1 MSDKSNSVIIL
12 RSYWESIKDLPDDKQ
27 LLFLKS
33 IIEYGMDSIEPEF
46 TGIEKSF
53 WIQIKAT
60 IDNSMKRYNTSIE
73 NGKKGGAPKGNNN
86 AKKQPETTQEQPK
99 STQEQP
105 KTTEQQP
112 ETKVDNLYKD
122 KDRYKDVDKDK
133 EVDKYKDDDKD
144 VISTNILGD
153 FDRKKF
159 HHNNI
164 REIEHIR
171 NMDNISL
178 DEAID
183 LHYDALQAIK
193 SVFG

>member
-12 RSYWESIKDLPDDKQ
+12 RSYWESIKGLPDDKQ

-99 STQEQP
+99 LTQQQP
-105 KTTEQQP
+105 KLTKQQP
-112 ETKVDNLYKD
+112 KSRVDNLYKD
-122 KDRYKDVDKDK
+122 KDKDKDKYKDVDKDK
-133 EVDKYKDDDKD
+133 NMYKE

-159 HHNNI
+159 HHHHFQ
-164 REIEHIR
+164 EIEHIR
-171 NMDNISL
+171 NVSDVSL

-183 LHYDALQAIK
+183 IHYDFVQATK

>member
-12 RSYWESIKDLPDDKQ
+12 RSYWESIKGLPDDKQ

-86 AKKQPETTQEQPK
+86 AKKQPETTQQQPK

-112 ETKVDNLYKD
+112 KSRVDNLYKD
-122 KDRYKDVDKDK
+122 KDKDKYKDVDKDK
-133 EVDKYKDDDKD
+133 NMYKE

-159 HHNNI
+159 HHHHFQ
-164 REIEHIR
+164 EIEHIR
-171 NMDNISL
+171 NVSDVSL

-183 LHYDALQAIK
+183 IHNDFIQATNSI
-193 SVFG
+193 FG

>member
-33 IIEYGMDSIEPEF
+33 IIEYGMNNIEPEF

-86 AKKQPETTQEQPK
+86 AKKQPKNNPITTEILPNNNPITTEIQPTDK
-99 STQEQP
+99 P
-105 KTTEQQP
+105 KTT
-112 ETKVDNLYKD
+112 YKE
-122 KDRYKDVDKDK
+122 KDK
-133 EVDKYKDDDKD
+133 EKDNDKE
-144 VISTNILGD
+144 INNIHSTNILGD
-153 FDRKKF
+153 LERKKF
-159 HHNNI
+159 RNYHI
-164 REIEHIR
+164 QEIEHIR
-171 NMDNISL
+171 NVSDVSL

-183 LHYDALQAIK
+183 IHYDFIQATNSI
-193 SVFG
+193 FG

>member
-27 LLFLKS
+27 LMFLKS

-46 TGIEKSF
+46 TGVEKSF
-53 WIQIKAT
+53 WIQIKTT
-60 IDNSMKRYNTSIE
+60 IDNSIKRYNTSVG

-99 STQEQP
+99 LTKQQP
-105 KTTEQQP
+105 KTR
-112 ETKVDNLYKD
+112 VNNLYKYKD
-122 KDRYKDVDKDK
+122 KDKD
-133 EVDKYKDDDKD
+133 VDKYKDIDKD
-144 VISTNILGD
+144 INSTNILGN

-159 HHNNI
+159 HHYHFQ
-164 REIEHIR
+164 EIEHIR
-171 NMDNISL
+171 NLGDISL
-178 DEAID
+178 DDAID
-183 LHYDALQAIK
+183 LHYDFIQATK

>member
-1 MSDKSNSVIIL
+1 MKDNIDSVIIL

-33 IIEYGMDSIEPEF
+33 IIEYGMNSIEPEF

-99 STQEQP
+99 TTQEQP
-105 KTTEQQP
+105 KTTQEQP
-112 ETKVDNLYKD
+112 KTKVDNLYKD
-122 KDRYKDVDKDK
+122 KYKDKDVDKDLYS
-133 EVDKYKDDDKD
+133 YKDVNKD
-144 VISTNILGD
+144 FVEIDITEGVNDNLFED
-153 FDRKKF
+153 WLKTKK
-159 HHNNI
+159 
-164 REIEHIR
+164 
-171 NMDNISL
+171 
-178 DEAID
+178 
-183 LHYDALQAIK
+183 AL
-193 SVFG
+193 

>member
-12 RSYWESIKDLPDDKQ
+12 RSYWESIKGLPDDKQ

-105 KTTEQQP
+105 KTTELQP

-133 EVDKYKDDDKD
+133 EVDKYKD

-153 FDRKKF
+153 FDRQKF
-159 HHNNI
+159 HHNHFQ
-164 REIEHIR
+164 EIEHIR
-171 NMDNISL
+171 NLDDISL

-183 LHYDALQAIK
+183 IHYDFIQATK

>member
-12 RSYWESIKDLPDDKQ
+12 RSYWESIKGLPDDKQ

-53 WIQIKAT
+53 WIQIKTT

-105 KTTEQQP
+105 KTTELQP

-122 KDRYKDVDKDK
+122 KYKDVDKDK
-133 EVDKYKDDDKD
+133 DMYKE

-153 FDRKKF
+153 LERKKF
-159 HHNNI
+159 RNYHI
-164 REIEHIR
+164 QEIEHIR
-171 NMDNISL
+171 NVSDVSL

-183 LHYDALQAIK
+183 IHYDFIQATNSI
-193 SVFG
+193 FG

>member
-1 MSDKSNSVIIL
+1 MSNKLDSVIIL

-46 TGIEKSF
+46 IGVEKSF

-60 IDNSMKRYNTSIE
+60 IDSSMKRYNTSIE

-99 STQEQP
+99 ST
-105 KTTEQQP
+105 KQQP
-112 ETKVDNLYKD
+112 ETTQQQPKTRVDNLYKD
-122 KDRYKDVDKDK
+122 KDRDKDRDKYKDVDKDK
-133 EVDKYKDDDKD
+133 DVDKNI
-144 VISTNILGD
+144 ISTNILGD
-153 FDRKKF
+153 FDRNKF
-159 HHNNI
+159 YHNHI
-164 REIEHIR
+164 HDIEHIR
-171 NMDNISL
+171 NLDDISV

-183 LHYDALQAIK
+183 LHYEFIQATK

>member
-12 RSYWESIKDLPDDKQ
+12 RSYWESIKGLPDDKQ

-105 KTTEQQP
+105 KTR
-112 ETKVDNLYKD
+112 VDNLYKD

>member
-33 IIEYGMDSIEPEF
+33 IIEYGMDNIEPEF
-46 TGIEKSF
+46 TGMEKSF
-53 WIQIKAT
+53 WIQIKTT
-60 IDNSMKRYNTSIE
+60 IDSSIKRYNTSVE

-105 KTTEQQP
+105 KTR
-112 ETKVDNLYKD
+112 VNNLYKD
-122 KDRYKDVDKDK
+122 KDKYKDVDKDM
-133 EVDKYKDDDKD
+133 DKDKD

-159 HHNNI
+159 YHNHI
-164 REIEHIR
+164 QDIEHIR
-171 NMDNISL
+171 NIDDISV

-183 LHYDALQAIK
+183 LHYEFIQATK

>member
-1 MSDKSNSVIIL
+1 
-12 RSYWESIKDLPDDKQ
+12 
-27 LLFLKS
+27 
-33 IIEYGMDSIEPEF
+33 MDSIEPEF

-86 AKKQPETTQEQPK
+86 AKKQPETTQEQPET
-99 STQEQP
+99 TQEQP
-105 KTTEQQP
+105 KTTQEQPKTTIQQP

-122 KDRYKDVDKDK
+122 KDKDKYKDVDKDK
-133 EVDKYKDDDKD
+133 DVDKE

-153 FDRKKF
+153 LERKKF
-159 HHNNI
+159 RNYHI
-164 REIEHIR
+164 QEIEHIR
-171 NMDNISL
+171 NVSDVSL

-183 LHYDALQAIK
+183 IHYDFIQATNSI
-193 SVFG
+193 FG

>member
-27 LLFLKS
+27 LLFLKT
-33 IIEYGMDSIEPEF
+33 IIEYGMDNIEPEF
-46 TGIEKSF
+46 TGMEKSF
-53 WIQIKAT
+53 WIQIKTT
-60 IDNSMKRYNTSIE
+60 IDSSIKRYNASVE

-86 AKKQPETTQEQPK
+86 AKKQSETTQEQPETTQEQPK

-105 KTTEQQP
+105 
-112 ETKVDNLYKD
+112 ETRVDNLYMDKD
-122 KDRYKDVDKDK
+122 KDVDMDK
-133 EVDKYKDDDKD
+133 EVDKDMYVDMDKD
-144 VISTNILGD
+144 VNSNNILGN

-159 HHNNI
+159 HHDNI

-183 LHYDALQAIK
+183 LHYDALQAMK

>member
-12 RSYWESIKDLPDDKQ
+12 RSYWESIKGLPDDKQ

-105 KTTEQQP
+105 KTTELQP

-122 KDRYKDVDKDK
+122 KDRYKDRYKDK
-133 EVDKYKDDDKD
+133 EVDKYKE

>member
-12 RSYWESIKDLPDDKQ
+12 RSYWESIKGLPDDKQ

-86 AKKQPETTQEQPK
+86 AKKQPETTQQQPK

-112 ETKVDNLYKD
+112 KSRVDNLYKD
-122 KDRYKDVDKDK
+122 KDKDKYKDVDKDK
-133 EVDKYKDDDKD
+133 NMYKE

-159 HHNNI
+159 HHHHFQ
-164 REIEHIR
+164 EIEHIR
-171 NMDNISL
+171 NVSDVSL

-183 LHYDALQAIK
+183 IHYDFIQATNSI
-193 SVFG
+193 FG

>member
-33 IIEYGMDSIEPEF
+33 IIEYGMDNIEPEF
-46 TGIEKSF
+46 TGMEKSF
-53 WIQIKAT
+53 WIQIKTT
-60 IDNSMKRYNTSIE
+60 IDSSIKRYNASVE

-86 AKKQPETTQEQPK
+86 AKKQPETTQEQPET
-99 STQEQP
+99 TQEQP
-105 KTTEQQP
+105 ETTQEQP
-112 ETKVDNLYKD
+112 ETRIDNLYKDKDKDKDVD

-133 EVDKYKDDDKD
+133 D
-144 VISTNILGD
+144 VNNNNILGN
-153 FDRKKF
+153 FDRNKF
-159 HHNNI
+159 YHNNI

-178 DEAID
+178 DDAID

>member
-33 IIEYGMDSIEPEF
+33 IIEYGMNNIEPEF

-86 AKKQPETTQEQPK
+86 AKKQPETTQQQPK

-105 KTTEQQP
+105 KTTIQQP

-122 KDRYKDVDKDK
+122 KDKDKYKDVDKDK
-133 EVDKYKDDDKD
+133 YVDKD
-144 VISTNILGD
+144 VIRTNILGD

-159 HHNNI
+159 YNSNI
-164 REIEHIR
+164 QEIEHIR
-171 NMDNISL
+171 TLTNLSV
-178 DEAID
+178 EESVD
-183 LHYDALQAIK
+183 LHYEALQAMK

>member
-12 RSYWESIKDLPDDKQ
+12 RSYWESIKGLPDDKQ

-105 KTTEQQP
+105 KTTELQP

-133 EVDKYKDDDKD
+133 DTYRTFKHLSITNVEANKIMKEGYTKYELD
-144 VISTNILGD
+144 TILDGIEN
-153 FDRKKF
+153 FANNKKY
-159 HHNNI
+159 
-164 REIEHIR
+164 
-171 NMDNISL
+171 S
-178 DEAID
+178 
-183 LHYDALQAIK
+183 
-193 SVFG
+193 

>member
-12 RSYWESIKDLPDDKQ
+12 RSYWESIKDLSDDKQ

-53 WIQIKAT
+53 WIQIKTT
-60 IDNSMKRYNTSIE
+60 IDSSMKRYNASVE
-73 NGKKGGAPKGNNN
+73 NGKKGGAPQGNNN
-86 AKKQPETTQEQPK
+86 AKKQPK

-105 KTTEQQP
+105 ETTQQQP
-112 ETKVDNLYKD
+112 KLTKQQPKTRVNNLYKD
-122 KDRYKDVDKDK
+122 KDKDKD
-133 EVDKYKDDDKD
+133 VDKYKDIDKD
-144 VISTNILGD
+144 INSTNILGD
-153 FDRKKF
+153 FDRQKF
-159 HHNNI
+159 HHNHFQ
-164 REIEHIR
+164 EIEHIR
-171 NMDNISL
+171 NLDDISL

-183 LHYDALQAIK
+183 IHYDFIQATK

>member
-27 LLFLKS
+27 LLFLKT
-33 IIEYGMDSIEPEF
+33 IIEYGMDNIEPEF
-46 TGIEKSF
+46 TGMEKSF
-53 WIQIKAT
+53 WIQIKTT
-60 IDNSMKRYNTSIE
+60 IDSSIKRYNASVE

-105 KTTEQQP
+105 
-112 ETKVDNLYKD
+112 ETRIDNLYKDKDKDVD

-133 EVDKYKDDDKD
+133 D
-144 VISTNILGD
+144 VNNNNILGN

-159 HHNNI
+159 YHNNI

-178 DEAID
+178 DDAID

>member
-33 IIEYGMDSIEPEF
+33 IIEYGMNNIEPEF

-60 IDNSMKRYNTSIE
+60 IDSSMKRYNTSIE

-86 AKKQPETTQEQPK
+86 AKKQPETTQQQPK

-105 KTTEQQP
+105 KTTIQQP

-133 EVDKYKDDDKD
+133 EVDKYKD

-159 HHNNI
+159 QHHHFQD
-164 REIEHIR
+164 IEHIR
-171 NMDNISL
+171 NLDDISV

-183 LHYDALQAIK
+183 LHYDFIQATK

>member
-99 STQEQP
+99 
-105 KTTEQQP
+105 TTIQQP

-122 KDRYKDVDKDK
+122 KDRYKYKDVDKDK
-133 EVDKYKDDDKD
+133 DVDKE

-153 FDRKKF
+153 LERKKF
-159 HHNNI
+159 RNYHI
-164 REIEHIR
+164 QEIEHIR
-171 NMDNISL
+171 NVSDVSL

-183 LHYDALQAIK
+183 IHYDFIQATNSI
-193 SVFG
+193 FG

>member
-33 IIEYGMDSIEPEF
+33 IIEYGMNNIEPEF

-60 IDNSMKRYNTSIE
+60 IDSSMKRYNTSIE

-105 KTTEQQP
+105 KSTIQQP

-122 KDRYKDVDKDK
+122 KDKDKYKDVDKDK
-133 EVDKYKDDDKD
+133 DVDKE

-153 FDRKKF
+153 LERKKF
-159 HHNNI
+159 RNYHI
-164 REIEHIR
+164 QEIEHIR
-171 NMDNISL
+171 NVSDVSL

-183 LHYDALQAIK
+183 IHYDFIQATNSI
-193 SVFG
+193 FG